1 MKRGQI
7 KHVNKS
13 LSANHVGRVGAL
25 AVLLGVG
32 VVFAGLPAVAVAD
45 TGATGETTASA
56 TTG

>member
-32 VVFAGLPAVAVAD
+32 AVFAGLPAVAVAD
-45 TGATGETTASA
+45 TGAAGETTVSA